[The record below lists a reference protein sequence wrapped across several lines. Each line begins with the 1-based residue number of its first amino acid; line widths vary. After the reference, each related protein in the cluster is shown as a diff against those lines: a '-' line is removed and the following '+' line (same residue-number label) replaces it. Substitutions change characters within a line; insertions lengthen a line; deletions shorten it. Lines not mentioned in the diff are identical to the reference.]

1 MLPEQPPTSYR
12 AYLLRLWRADGGWRA
27 SLIDP
32 HTGQQQAFPRLEA
45 LFAFVTGL
53 TQDPPG
59 PTAPAAGGTLA
70 AKP

>member
-1 MLPEQPPTSYR
+1 MLPEQPPAGYR
-12 AYLLRLWRADGGWRA
+12 AYLMRLWRAEGGWRA

-45 LFAFVTGL
+45 LFAFVTDL

-59 PTAPAAGGTLA
+59 PPAPAPSGSLT
-70 AKP
+70 AKS